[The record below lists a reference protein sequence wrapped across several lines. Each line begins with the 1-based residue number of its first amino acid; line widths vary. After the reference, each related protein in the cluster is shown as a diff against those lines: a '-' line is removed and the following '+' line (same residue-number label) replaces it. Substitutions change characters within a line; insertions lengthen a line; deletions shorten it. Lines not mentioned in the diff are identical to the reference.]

1 MDNVELLKAKDAIF
15 RLIGRYC
22 ICFLGT
28 NNNYYM
34 SDYFDYAIE
43 RSFDVL
49 GFDRDEVPLM
59 DFCQAWEDNNR
70 KLWAINSPDEEY
82 RGSTARDY
90 YNIFVKS
97 YKRWADA
104 YYDDTEYIN
113 REVLKNDIAK
123 STEPF
128 NTGSVFRAINR
139 QIAADVVPVVHGR
152 WIRPHWKNNNYC
164 CNCSECGGEAM
175 HRNYQWNKND
185 IYPICPNCGARMD
198 GGDSDEAD

>member
-1 MDNVELLKAKDAIF
+1 MDDIVFVSWEQIIIIICPIILKA
-15 RLIGRYC
+15 L
-22 ICFLGT
+22 
-28 NNNYYM
+28 
-34 SDYFDYAIE
+34 E

-104 YYDDTEYIN
+104 YYD
-113 REVLKNDIAK
+113 
-123 STEPF
+123 
-128 NTGSVFRAINR
+128 
-139 QIAADVVPVVHGR
+139 
-152 WIRPHWKNNNYC
+152 
-164 CNCSECGGEAM
+164 
-175 HRNYQWNKND
+175 
-185 IYPICPNCGARMD
+185 
-198 GGDSDEAD
+198 